1 MAIVVERR
9 CARDARAQAQRMQ
22 EDNSKDT
29 VSSNVYNVLLHV
41 DEEVAFQ
48 DEFAFFV
55 LLGGLE
61 SAILYIISTKIKI
74 KIT

>member
-9 CARDARAQAQRMQ
+9 CARDARTQALQ

>member
-1 MAIVVERR
+1 
-9 CARDARAQAQRMQ
+9 MQ

>member
-1 MAIVVERR
+1 
-9 CARDARAQAQRMQ
+9 MQ

-61 SAILYIISTKIKI
+61 SAILYIISTKTKI

>member
-1 MAIVVERR
+1 
-9 CARDARAQAQRMQ
+9 MQ
-22 EDNSKDT
+22 EDNSKYT